1 MREAKFATNFAD
13 PFDPDNTYIDR
24 VLARKLGTP
33 RSLAL
38 LWLAV
43 ARRAGLA
50 LAPYSYPGDNVLL
63 KLQLPSG
70 AGAVFADPSDPTAP
84 LLLLP
89 DGGDDDDDRASDAR
103 NNAAGGGGGGAVA
116 AEGRPV
122 QYSFPAA
129 SYSANFLG
137 SRWQGVGVKLLGSR
151 AAAELEPMSL
161 RLVLGFALMDVKKT
175 YLLTGMMEEALGMI
189 RYMRALD
196 PFSAGDLRDE
206 GLVLAALGRPHE
218 ALAPLATYLEVA
230 GPAAADAEA
239 VATTLAN
246 VEAAIKRRRF
256 GDGGGAAGAVQLPG
270 GVLQRKL
277 PRFEV
282 AGRRREAA
290 GQPRGGGAGAH
301 EPAAGAG
308 VCADG
313 REEDLP
319 ADGDDGGGAGH
330 DQVHAGARP
339 LLCRRPARRR
349 AGAGGA
355 GQAARGARAARD
367 IS

>member
-1 MREAKFATNFAD
+1 MRESKFATNFAD

-50 LAPYSYPGDNVLL
+50 LAPYAYPGDNVLL

-70 AGAVFADPSDPTAP
+70 AGAVFADPSDPTAS

-89 DGGDDDDDRASDAR
+89 DGGDGDGDGDDAR
-103 NNAAGGGGGGAVA
+103 NNAAGGGGAA
-116 AEGRPV
+116 TAEGRPV

-129 SYSANFLG
+129 SYSANFPG

-151 AAAELEPMSL
+151 AAADLEPMSL

-246 VEAAIKRRRF
+246 VEAAI
-256 GDGGGAAGAVQLPG
+256 
-270 GVLQRKL
+270 
-277 PRFEV
+277 
-282 AGRRREAA
+282 
-290 GQPRGGGAGAH
+290 
-301 EPAAGAG
+301 
-308 VCADG
+308 
-313 REEDLP
+313 
-319 ADGDDGGGAGH
+319 
-330 DQVHAGARP
+330 
-339 LLCRRPARRR
+339 RR
-349 AGAGGA
+349 AAPPPPPPA
-355 GQAARGARAARD
+355 
-367 IS
+367 SP